1 MKKDNMADTVNYINN
16 KLEITFSYLYSKYIW
31 FTTFC
36 FLLMVTLMTF
46 SAPFNEVL
54 REDAYYFLLKGF
66 EIAEG
71 NWVPIHSHS
80 IGWSMVLAV
89 FLKVFGI
96 RSIFNGM
103 ILSRV
108 LSILIMGLSIFPFSS
123 LANKLTDKKS
133 AIIAVLA
140 FTFSPT
146 LIRTGGSDYSGY
158 SEPLF
163 ILLVISTMDYLADP
177 DNKPRS
183 IIIATILAS
192 LSYYVRPNGIFMVG
206 VILLYL
212 IWLLWYKKVSLNWS
226 FLLLVPFLFFL
237 ISLPHLYM
245 RYKAY
250 GSAFDFGKNSQYF
263 ADSYAQSS
271 SNNTPTSSITS
282 YLKTHS
288 VDDYFRKFIYH
299 GLFRIANQFY
309 SLLGEVW
316 LLLFFLGTVKY
327 LILDRFPKF
336 DLLFIL
342 FLVSVA
348 GLTPVF
354 EVYGISRHLYVLLP
368 FAFIISSK
376 FLIDLLGESNRNNI
390 LVLLFI
396 LLLLV
401 STALK
406 PDLYRSIVNGTSITT
421 PKVQDKWATWVASN
435 LRGNIAIVEGK
446 DLIEMILTD
455 PKIGSK
461 KLLNLSAEQLGIA
474 AFRPDIYNRLEDAM
488 RDFKKMQVNYLM
500 LDTENIK
507 RRPYL
512 YEVYNTEWSKHFI
525 LIKSFKSRPTD
536 KWVIEDMD
544 IFKVVY

>member
-1 MKKDNMADTVNYINN
+1 MVNTINHINN
-16 KLEITFSYLYSKYIW
+16 KLESTFSYLHSKYIW
-31 FTTFC
+31 FTIFC
-36 FLLMVTLMTF
+36 FLLMVTLMIF
-46 SAPFNEVL
+46 STPFNEVL

-66 EIAEG
+66 EITEG
-71 NWVPIHSHS
+71 NWTPMHSHS
-80 IGWSMVLAV
+80 IGWSIVLAV

-108 LSILIMGLSIFPFSS
+108 LSILVMGLSIFPFSS

-133 AIIAVLA
+133 SIVAVFA
-140 FTFSPT
+140 FALSPV
-146 LIRTGGSDYSGY
+146 LVRTGGWEYSGY

-163 ILLVISTMDYLADP
+163 ILLVISTMDYLADS

-192 LSYYVRPNGIFMVG
+192 LLYYVRPNGIFMLG
-206 VILLYL
+206 IIFLYL
-212 IWLLWYKKVSLNWS
+212 IWLLWYKKVNLNWS

-237 ISLPHLYM
+237 VSLPHLYT

-271 SNNTPTSSITS
+271 SNNTSTPSIIS
-282 YLKTHS
+282 YLGTHS
-288 VDDYFRKFIYH
+288 IDDYFRKFIYH

-316 LLLFFLGTVKY
+316 IFLFFFGTVNY
-327 LILDRFPKF
+327 LILDRFSKF

-342 FLVSVA
+342 FFVFVA
-348 GLTPVF
+348 GLTPIF
-354 EVYGISRHLYVLLP
+354 QVYGIPRHLYVLLP
-368 FAFIISSK
+368 FTFIISSK
-376 FLIDLLGESNRNNI
+376 FLIDLLGATNRNNI

-401 STALK
+401 GIPLK
-406 PDLYRSIVNGTSITT
+406 LNLSIANGTNITT
-421 PKVQDKWATWVASN
+421 PKVQDKWATWVASK
-435 LRGNIAIVEGK
+435 LRGNLAIIEGG

-455 PKIGSK
+455 SKIGSK
-461 KLLNLSAEQLGIA
+461 NLLKLSAEQLGIA
-474 AFRPDIYNRLEDAM
+474 TFRPGVYNNLEEAM
-488 RDFKKMQVNYLM
+488 QDFKKMPVNYLM

-512 YEVYNTEWSKHFI
+512 YEVYNSNWSEHFI
-525 LIKSFKSRPTD
+525 LIKSFKSVPND
-536 KWVIEDMD
+536 KWVIGDMD
-544 IFKVVY
+544 IFKIVY